1 MTNPTLSMIDRC
13 ETALAECKL
22 AIDTID
28 RRHNGI
34 KSVRRNVVTI
44 QHELRE
50 LLTAL
55 RAEEGAT

>member
-1 MTNPTLSMIDRC
+1 MIDRC

-55 RAEEGAT
+55 RAEEGTT